1 MEADLPVGRNLQDHV
16 TTMLGPFVLDKPW
29 SFLPTRLLRYNLRLI
44 GQRFYEKT
52 GVPIGPKI
60 LPLNCLRSEASKPI
74 DQQFRSLSSLVSS
87 KRLEAPQLYS
97 WSAI

>member
-44 GQRFYEKT
+44 GQRFYEK
-52 GVPIGPKI
+52 PEYLGPKI
-60 LPLNCLRSEASKPI
+60 LPLNCLRSMASKPI
-74 DQQFRSLSSLVSS
+74 DQPFRSLSSLVSS